1 MDLHWAK
8 SKWQENVPPCW
19 KNTASVSEEKAYEV
33 ALLQSVVYKFENR
46 SSSITQCFIN
56 VLLNFAPFH
65 RCIFNL
71 ASHFAYSGQPSKQK
85 KYQSEKR
92 KCGVSEH
99 RDDLTIFMH

>member
-19 KNTASVSEEKAYEV
+19 KKTASVSEEKAYEV

-65 RCIFNL
+65 WCIFNL

-85 KYQSEKR
+85 RYQSEKR